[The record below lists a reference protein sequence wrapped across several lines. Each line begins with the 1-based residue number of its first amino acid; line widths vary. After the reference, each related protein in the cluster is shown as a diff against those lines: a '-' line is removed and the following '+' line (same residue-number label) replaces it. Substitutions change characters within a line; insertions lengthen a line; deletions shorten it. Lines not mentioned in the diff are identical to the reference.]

1 MILQVN
7 LAESQQSAAKMQ
19 HQQEQLAEQ
28 LQTVEGNAAR
38 LARLHGEAQAQ
49 LQQQVLLLEQVLP
62 SDSCVCQRTACVSM
76 LHHQASNPTHV
87 FLTDQQEHISVH

>member
-38 LARLHGEAQAQ
+38 LARLHDEAQAQ
-49 LQQQVLLLEQVLP
+49 LKQQVLLLEQVP
-62 SDSCVCQRTACVSM
+62 PCDSCVCHHTACVSR
-76 LHHQASNPTHV
+76 LYHQASNPTHD